1 MNFQSLEITQN
12 SNNPADWIVK
22 GVITNNLNEVIGDLG
37 ENGTSVF
44 EWWSRQDV
52 NWQLSIVNQF
62 VWLMAKEI
70 VDGTAE

>member
-22 GVITNNLNEVIGDLG
+22 GVITNNSNEVIGDLG